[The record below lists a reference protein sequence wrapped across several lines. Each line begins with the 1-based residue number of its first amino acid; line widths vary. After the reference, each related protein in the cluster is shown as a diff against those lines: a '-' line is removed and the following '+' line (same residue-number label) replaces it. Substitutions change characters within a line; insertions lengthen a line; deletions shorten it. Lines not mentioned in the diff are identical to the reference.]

1 MKEIQKTFSIFDMFS
16 NAFPF
21 LLKETFF
28 FKLIH
33 IERIKK
39 GKGRVKSKACKYP
52 TTKPLHSYN
61 QFKIIFSENPYIE
74 IPIRVFL

>member
-1 MKEIQKTFSIFDMFS
+1 MFS

-21 LLKETFF
+21 LVKETFF
-28 FKLIH
+28 LVDTY

-39 GKGRVKSKACKYP
+39 EKGRVKSKACKYP

-61 QFKIIFSENPYIE
+61 QFKM
-74 IPIRVFL
+74 LK